1 MARILS
7 LANQKGGVGKTT
19 TTINLGA
26 AMAELGKRILLVD
39 FDPQGALSVGLGI
52 NPMSIDLTIYN
63 LLLDKTV
70 EPEQVVMKTQIPD
83 VEILPSN
90 IDLSAAEI
98 VLVSEVAR
106 EQALKRALN
115 LLRNRYDY
123 ILIDCPPSLGLL
135 TVNALTASD
144 GVVIPL
150 ECEYFAL
157 RGMALLLDTVDKVR
171 DRLNPDLRLEGII
184 PTMFDGRTLHGREVL
199 ERVRSAFGDS
209 LYKTVIR
216 RTIRFAEAPVAGE
229 PILTYA
235 TESKGAS
242 DYRSLAKEVL
252 GIDDQAREPAGS
264 GRAVQ
269 VDIGDRGPAAAGAGL
284 DADAGPAGTS
294 ESGQSDSEIYR
305 QGDEGTRP

>member
-26 AMAELGKRILLVD
+26 AMAESGQRVLLVD

-52 NPMSIDLTIYN
+52 NPMSIDLTVYN
-63 LLLDKTV
+63 LLLDREV
-70 EPEQVVMKTQIPD
+70 DPDQAVLKTQIPD
-83 VEILPSN
+83 LEILPSN

-106 EQALKRALN
+106 EQALKRALAK
-115 LLRNRYDY
+115 LRNRYDY

-144 GVVIPL
+144 GVIIPL

-199 ERVRSAFGDS
+199 ERVKDAFGPY
-209 LYKTVIR
+209 LYKTLIR

-229 PILTYA
+229 SILSYA
-235 TESKGAS
+235 AESRGAA
-242 DYRSLAKEVL
+242 DYRALAKEVL

-269 VDIGDRGPAAAGAGL
+269 VDIGDRSPATAGAGI
-284 DADAGPAGTS
+284 DTGSGPAGTS